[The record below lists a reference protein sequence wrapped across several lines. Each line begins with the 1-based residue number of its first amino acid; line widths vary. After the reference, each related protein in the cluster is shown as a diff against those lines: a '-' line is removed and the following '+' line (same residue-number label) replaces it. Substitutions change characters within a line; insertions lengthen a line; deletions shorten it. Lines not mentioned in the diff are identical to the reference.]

1 MVSPLSNLHFRHGE
15 RNPLSTTQP
24 SILDTLSV
32 TSLPGVGT
40 HRARALESIGVRSI
54 SDLLYHF
61 PRRYLDRSTIVRIS
75 ELYKYVGEVVTVLG
89 VVVRT
94 ATLAGK
100 RKRFVVTIADGKKNM
115 EAVFFQ
121 GLNYWQTAFSEGE
134 TIAVS
139 GTVQLFGRN
148 ASMVHPDIDRLQD
161 EESLDFINTGGIIP
175 VYPSGADLEK
185 VGLNRHG
192 GFRKLLHTA
201 LQRHLDDVRDW
212 APASLL
218 HNEKLVPL
226 RNALESIHR
235 PQDMNSL
242 TRAKERLI
250 YDEFFVLSMQLAL
263 RRRLQTTAAPGIA
276 FAGES
281 PSARHLVERLPF
293 ELTKA
298 QRRVLREIV
307 ADMRSP
313 HPMNRLLQGDVG
325 SGKTVVALLSML
337 VAVDNGHQCALMVPT
352 EILAEQH
359 YRSITSM
366 VDDLTIRIRLL
377 TGQQSAPERKEV
389 FGLIAGG
396 GVDIVVGTHALIQDG
411 VDFNK
416 LGLVIIDE
424 QHRFGVAQRATLRM
438 KGATPDALVM
448 TATPIPRTL
457 SMTLYGDLDVS
468 IIDELPAH
476 RKPVRTAI
484 RFENDRSSVE
494 QFIHEEVAR
503 GNQAYIVFP
512 LVSESEKL
520 DLKAANEEYE
530 RLRGG
535 VFAELRLGLLHGQM
549 KADEKDDVMLRFKR
563 RELDVLVSTT
573 VIEVGVDVPD
583 ATVML
588 IEHAERFG
596 LAQLHQLRGRVGR
609 SEKQAYCILM
619 TDKRSYFAGTT
630 VTGDKRQVSDVR
642 RRLDTMQQ
650 TTDGFRI
657 AEVDMEI
664 RGPGDLWGTQQ
675 SGFPAFRLANLL
687 EHGSILQRARTA
699 AFDIVERD
707 PQLRLDEHAA
717 MRMQLGAKLR
727 DSMTM
732 ISVS

>member
-1 MVSPLSNLHFRHGE
+1 M
-15 RNPLSTTQP
+15 STTQP

-32 TSLPGVGT
+32 TSLPGVGS
-40 HRARALESIGVRSI
+40 HRARALETIGIRTVA
-54 SDLLYHF
+54 DLLYHF

-75 ELYKYVGEVVTVLG
+75 ELYKYVGEVVTVVG
-89 VVVRT
+89 VVARA
-94 ATLAGK
+94 ATLTSK
-100 RKRFVVTIADGKKNM
+100 RKRFVVTIADGRKNM

-121 GLNYWQTAFSEGE
+121 GLNYWQTAFTEGE
-134 TIAVS
+134 TLAVS
-139 GTVQLFGRN
+139 GTIQLFGRN

-161 EESLDFINTGGIIP
+161 EESLDFINTGGIVP

-212 APASLL
+212 APVSLL
-218 HNEKLVPL
+218 QSEQLQPL
-226 RNALESIHR
+226 RSALENIHR
-235 PQDMNSL
+235 PQNMQTLNKA
-242 TRAKERLI
+242 RERLI
-250 YDEFFVLSMQLAL
+250 YDEFFLLSMQLAL
-263 RRRLQTTAAPGIA
+263 RRRMQSTSAPGIA
-276 FAGES
+276 FSGES
-281 PSARHLVERLPF
+281 PSARRLVQRLPF
-293 ELTKA
+293 ELTRA

-307 ADMRSP
+307 SDMRNP

-325 SGKTVVALLSML
+325 SGKTVVALLAML
-337 VAVDNGHQCALMVPT
+337 VAVDSGHQCALMVPT

-359 YRSITSM
+359 YRTITSM
-366 VDDLTIRIRLL
+366 VDDLNIRIRLL
-377 TGQQSAPERKEV
+377 TGQQSMRERSEI

-411 VDFNK
+411 VEFNA
-416 LGLVIIDE
+416 LGLVVIDE
-424 QHRFGVAQRATLRM
+424 QHRFGVAQRASLRM

-468 IIDELPAH
+468 VIDELPAH

-484 RFENDRSSVE
+484 RFENDRDTVE
-494 QFIHEEVAR
+494 QFIREEVGR

-535 VFAELRLGLLHGQM
+535 VFADLRLGLLHGQM
-549 KADEKDDVMLRFKR
+549 KTDEKDDVMMCFKR
-563 RELDVLVSTT
+563 RELDILVSTT

-630 VTGDKRQVSDVR
+630 LNGDTRQVSDVR

-675 SGFPAFRLANLL
+675 SGFPVFRLANLL
-687 EHGSILQRARTA
+687 EHGSILQRARAA

-707 PQLRLDEHAA
+707 PQLRLDEHTTL
-717 MRMQLGAKLR
+717 RTQLGPKLR
-727 DSMTM
+727 TSITM
-732 ISVS
+732 LTVS